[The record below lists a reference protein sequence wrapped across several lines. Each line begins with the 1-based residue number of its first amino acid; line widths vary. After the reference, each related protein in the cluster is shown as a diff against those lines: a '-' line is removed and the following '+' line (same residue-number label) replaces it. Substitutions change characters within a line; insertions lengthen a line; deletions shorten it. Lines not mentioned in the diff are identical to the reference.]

1 MPGRSPTIVHKTH
14 FGELVEVRRFN
25 SLTGAEGLFG
35 YLKKEGCRFRTSNFV
50 RLGNDSVQLATSE
63 YEYEVESALMASV
76 RRISRGDDG
85 SVEE

>member
-1 MPGRSPTIVHKTH
+1 MQKSPTIVHKTH
-14 FGELVEVRRFN
+14 FGDLVEVRRFN

-35 YLKKEGCRFRTSNFV
+35 YLRKEGCQFRTSTFYH
-50 RLGNDSVQLATSE
+50 LGDDSVQLATSE